1 MQREEGVTVEFSSK
15 ISINKLVVTNG
26 KPLELTAGLSD
37 NPDLLNYLARRRGAT
52 LGVTFTDVQ
61 GDLGLFPGLEDPRL
75 PEGIVFDAWQDA
87 LEEGELVL
95 EHFKEARGM
104 SLRERQG
111 YPYLVATRAIPVVT
125 SSGEE
130 IESVPVQVV
139 LDFPALISWIRENAS
154 AFLEAMGTIPKVD
167 APKAGAQDGIPFEDP
182 GPEAHAATIPQEELA
197 AAIDP
202 AVKAEIDGMD
212 MKALLEKWR
221 FSAAGD
227 PLFQDLVGEY
237 YRRCL
242 NAARDADPE
251 GWSQASKE
259 LDSQAG

>member
-1 MQREEGVTVEFSSK
+1 MQRKEGVTVEFSSK

-37 NPDLLNYLARRRGAT
+37 NPDLLNYLARRRGVT

-61 GDLGLFPGLEDPRL
+61 GDLGLFPGLEDLRL
-75 PEGIVFDAWQDA
+75 PEGIVFDAWEDA
-87 LEEGELVL
+87 LDEGELVL
-95 EHFKEARGM
+95 EHFKEARGL

-111 YPYLVATRAIPVVT
+111 YPYLVATRDLMTIN
-125 SSGEE
+125 SSGE
-130 IESVPVQVV
+130 IEHTPIQVV
-139 LDFPALISWIRENAS
+139 LDFPALISWIHEDAG
-154 AFLEAMGTIPKVD
+154 AFLQAMAAIPKVD
-167 APKAGAQDGIPFEDP
+167 APKAGAQGGIPFEEQGPVDP
-182 GPEAHAATIPQEELA
+182 DPATIPQEELA
-197 AAIDP
+197 AAVDP
-202 AVKAEIDGMD
+202 EVKAEIDAMD
-212 MKALLEKWR
+212 MKALLKKWR
-221 FSAAGD
+221 FAAAGD
-227 PLFQDLVGEY
+227 PLFAGLVGEY